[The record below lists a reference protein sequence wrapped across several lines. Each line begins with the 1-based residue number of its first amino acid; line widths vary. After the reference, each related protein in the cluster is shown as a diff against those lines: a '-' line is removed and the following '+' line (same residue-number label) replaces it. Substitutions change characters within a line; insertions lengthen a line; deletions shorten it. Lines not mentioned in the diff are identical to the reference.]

1 MKPLL
6 LLPFALLLV
15 SAAML
20 HSALVRESW
29 PITIIYRYP
38 VAPQDVRDAHP
49 GVPSAGDDDD
59 HPTSGGLPSAGEY
72 ADYEPEPE
80 PEPQDPIPTF
90 PLDLNRA
97 TREELMFIPGI
108 GEVLSGRIVQYR
120 DHLGGYTDVSQL
132 TGIYGISQN
141 TLERIGGYL
150 TVN

>member
-6 LLPFALLLV
+6 LFLCVLVLV

-29 PITIIYRYP
+29 PVTVIYRIPQEP
-38 VAPQDVRDAHP
+38 VGRDALIAPSYGNEPVEHDALGNEPAERDAP
-49 GVPSAGDDDD
+49 GAPDDV
-59 HPTSGGLPSAGEY
+59 
-72 ADYEPEPE
+72 
-80 PEPQDPIPTF
+80 PTF
-90 PLDLNRA
+90 PLNLNGA
-97 TREELMFIPGI
+97 TREELMHIPGI

-120 DHLGGYTDVSQL
+120 DHIGGYTELSQL

-150 TVN
+150 TIGPY